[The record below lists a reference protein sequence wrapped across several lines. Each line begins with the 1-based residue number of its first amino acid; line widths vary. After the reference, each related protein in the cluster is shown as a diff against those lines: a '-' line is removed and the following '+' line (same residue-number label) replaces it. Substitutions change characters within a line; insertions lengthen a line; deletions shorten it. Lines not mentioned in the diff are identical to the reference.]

1 MIAFVAPLKI
11 KNVCFLINEM
21 KHHVM
26 HLPFHSF
33 NNCFDTLMYFLH
45 NPLAHL
51 MPWWW
56 RPCRRGSRAAPGRPA
71 RGCPGETARGS
82 WSRAGSRPSDPPD
95 PCSLKSGDRVMAEKV
110 WSLYVRYKLLL
121 LNGFTFVWIFA
132 CSNYL
137 HIIKLNVELIGVTH
151 SPHYK
156 WLWVHDN
163 WPDGRRFYM
172 CK

>member
-1 MIAFVAPLKI
+1 
-11 KNVCFLINEM
+11 M
-21 KHHVM
+21 KWSIM
-26 HLPFHSF
+26 SCICLSIHSII
-33 NNCFDTLMYFLH
+33 CFDTLMYFLH

-110 WSLYVRYKLLL
+110 WSLYVLNTLVVGISSWKML

-137 HIIKLNVELIGVTH
+137 HIICISFHALI
-151 SPHYK
+151 K
-156 WLWVHDN
+156 DLM
-163 WPDGRRFYM
+163 FFFL
-172 CK
+172 